1 MMSIL
6 SLEVPSP
13 IGALRIDARG
23 DAIVA
28 IHLPGRAPASAAA
41 TPGKSRALATA
52 ARQLAEYFAGT
63 RRAFDLPLA
72 PEGTPFQQ
80 RVWRALL
87 AISYGETCSYA
98 DIARVIDAPVGAARA
113 VGAANGANPIAIVVP
128 CHRVIGAS
136 GKLVGYGGGLPTK
149 AWLLAHE
156 RGQAPLFEG
165 DGTARGA
172 AGRALV
178 PAVDA

>member
-1 MMSIL
+1 MSLDTQPDL

-13 IGALRIDARG
+13 IGALRVDARG

-28 IHLPGRAPASAAA
+28 IYLPGRAPASSI
-41 TPGKSRALATA
+41 TPARKSGALTAA
-52 ARQLAEYFAGT
+52 ARQLTEYFAGK

-72 PEGTPFQQ
+72 PDGTPFQQ

-87 AISYGETCSYA
+87 AIPYGQTCSYA
-98 DIARVIDAPVGAARA
+98 DIARAIGAPLGASRA
-113 VGAANGANPIAIVVP
+113 VGAANGANPIAIVIP

-156 RGQAPLFEG
+156 QGKRPQASDLRPQ
-165 DGTARGA
+165 A
-172 AGRALV
+172 AGPR
-178 PAVDA
+178 